1 MSTGTNTTL
10 LADSKAKG
18 SRAKSGCKCVETM
31 DAKLAPENTKLEM
44 ALMVF
49 AGPGDAVV
57 RPVVATVKVDEKKRG
72 RAKTALASYCPFC
85 GVKL

>member
-1 MSTGTNTTL
+1 MT
-10 LADSKAKG
+10 AKKAA
-18 SRAKSGCKCVETM
+18 AKSGCKCVEAM
-31 DAKLAPENTKLEM
+31 NAKLAADNTKLEM

-49 AGPGDAVV
+49 AGPGDSVI
-57 RPVVATVKVDEKKRG
+57 RPIVATVKVDQKKRG